1 MSDPMTARLRADS
14 ELYANPSLQGMSC
27 AGDLAD
33 RATGKEM
40 TDKRV
45 WPPLIGLMIVM
56 QFASAC
62 GAGRA
67 SPTPTITAEPTA
79 TAAPPPPTARDTAAA
94 APSDTPAA
102 TPGPYD
108 LAGLGSVQQDI
119 TYCTAGGV
127 PLKMDL
133 YLPAGL
139 VAPAPALVYVHGG
152 GWTRGDKSSGA
163 EQEVPEMVARGY
175 VVAAVDYRLAPE
187 YLFPAQIQ
195 DVKCAVRHLRANAA
209 EYDIDPDRIGAWGVS
224 AGGHLVSL
232 LGLADAS
239 AGLEGNGGYADQSSR
254 VQAVVD
260 VCGPVD
266 LTLPFSPSSVQGIV
280 IRLVFG
286 TADPSSKALKRASPV
301 THVSGDDPP
310 FLIIHGQE
318 DTVVPP
324 SQSAILFRRLTAAG
338 VSADLIIVANAD
350 HGFQS
355 EEQAI
360 DPSRP
365 ELTQIIADFFDE
377 HLR

>member
-1 MSDPMTARLRADS
+1 MIGRLRAGL
-14 ELYANPSLQGMSC
+14 ELYANPSAQGMSY
-27 AGDLAD
+27 ADD
-33 RATGKEM
+33 RADGARGNEM
-40 TDKRV
+40 NHKRV
-45 WPPLIGLMIVM
+45 WPRLISLMIVL
-56 QFASAC
+56 QVASAC
-62 GAGRA
+62 GAGSA
-67 SPTPTITAEPTA
+67 SPTPTLTAEPTA
-79 TAAPPPPTARDTAAA
+79 TAAPPTATA

-102 TPGPYD
+102 TPGPYH
-108 LAGLGSVQQDI
+108 LGGLGSVQQDI
-119 TYCTAGGV
+119 TYCTADAV

-139 VAPAPALVYVHGG
+139 AAPAPALVYIHGG
-152 GWTRGDKSSGA
+152 GWSRGDKRSGA

-187 YLFPAQIQ
+187 YLFPAQIE
-195 DVKCAVRHLRANAA
+195 DVKCAVRHLRANTA
-209 EYDIDPDRIGAWGVS
+209 EYQIDPSQIGAWGVS
-224 AGGHLVSL
+224 AGGHLASL
-232 LGLADAS
+232 LGLADTH
-239 AGLEGNGGYADQSSR
+239 AGLEGNGGYAERSSS

-260 VCGPVD
+260 VCGPAD
-266 LTLPFSPSSVQGIV
+266 LTRPFSPSSFQGIM

-286 TADPSSKALKRASPV
+286 TVDPSSKVLKRASPV

-338 VSADLIIVANAD
+338 VPADLIIVANAD

-355 EEQAI
+355 EGEAI

-365 ELTQIIADFFDE
+365 ELIQIIADFFDA